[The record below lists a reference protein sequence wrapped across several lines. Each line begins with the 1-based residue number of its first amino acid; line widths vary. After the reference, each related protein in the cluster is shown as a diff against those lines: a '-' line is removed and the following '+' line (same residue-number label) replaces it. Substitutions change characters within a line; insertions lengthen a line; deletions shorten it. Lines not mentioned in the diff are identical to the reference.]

1 MDFFCSCHSFFHD
14 DYQDI
19 YYLLIAN
26 MYCFFPQPYLFRN
39 KTGWCW
45 VQIARYKK
53 IAKEWEIKVKAFRK
67 RLDDIQTKLAKHM
80 DQYVQMHHRRQAG
93 GKHWKHQFDSIRF
106 DPERLAQGIS

>member
-1 MDFFCSCHSFFHD
+1 MDFFVGAILFFHD

-67 RLDDIQTKLAKHM
+67 RLDDIQTKLDKHM
-80 DQYVQMHHRRQAG
+80 ISMYKCTIAG
-93 GKHWKHQFDSIRF
+93 KQGVSTGNTSSIRL
-106 DPERLAQGIS
+106 DLIRRDSQEE